1 LGLLLTLFSGMVRI
15 PSFERAVEGER
26 VPAFAEKHRFLN
38 VQNLAQL
45 AKDTCFIAIM
55 AAAILGSFTAWFSKR
70 RRPAPFSVTLRAL
83 LMASLFT
90 SGTLSGGATGIIAH
104 RGASADAPENTLAS
118 FRLGYAQQADA
129 DELDIH
135 LTADGHIVVSHDYDT
150 ARTTGVARPV
160 AAQTL
165 EELRALEAGQWGQW
179 KGSPFAEKI
188 PLLAEVLT
196 LVPAD
201 RRLFIE
207 IKVGPEILPELD
219 RVLRASSV
227 SPHQLSIISFNLEVA
242 RAAKRLLPV
251 REVCWLHGYD
261 QDRETGRFPE
271 IDDLIGRTAEAG
283 LDGLDLHWKFPIDA
297 AFAAKVHAAGL
308 KLYTWTVD
316 DVAVA
321 RAHRTAGVDGITTNR
336 PGWLREQLALLP

>member
-1 LGLLLTLFSGMVRI
+1 
-15 PSFERAVEGER
+15 
-26 VPAFAEKHRFLN
+26 
-38 VQNLAQL
+38 
-45 AKDTCFIAIM
+45 
-55 AAAILGSFTAWFSKR
+55 
-70 RRPAPFSVTLRAL
+70 VTFRAL
-83 LMASLFT
+83 LLASLPV
-90 SGTLSGGATGIIAH
+90 SGVLAGSATEIIAH
-104 RGASADAPENTLAS
+104 RGASHDAPENTLAS
-118 FRLGYAQQADA
+118 FRLGYAQLADA
-129 DELDIH
+129 CELDIH
-135 LTADGHIVVSHDYDT
+135 LSRDGCVVVLHDHDT
-150 ARTTGVARPV
+150 ARTAGVKLSLAGTSC
-160 AAQTL
+160 A
-165 EELRALEAGQWGQW
+165 ELRRLEIGQWGRWQ
-179 KGSPFAEKI
+179 GSAFAEKI
-188 PLLAEVLT
+188 PLLSEVLT

-207 IKVGPEILPELD
+207 IKVGSEILPELD
-219 RVLRASSV
+219 RVLRASGV
-227 SPHQLSIISFNLEVA
+227 PPDRLSIITFNLDVA

-261 QDRETGRFPE
+261 QDGETGRFPE

-321 RAHRTAGVDGITTNR
+321 RAQRTAGVDGITTNR